1 MKRIFR
7 VGVIH
12 KMILEQI
19 FEGDGEMNHMGKG
32 KNLVQTRNQQCK
44 SPKAYAQHAQG
55 VASYSIAEAK

>member
-1 MKRIFR
+1 MSRVFR
-7 VGVIH
+7 VGIIH

-19 FEGDGEMNHMGKG
+19 FEGDEKMNHMDDKG

-55 VASYSIAEAK
+55 VAS